1 MAVSKREK
9 KEILKTCDDYFDKD
23 KENYKVDKSQFIELI
38 RVMLE
43 NENIADNMRGK
54 TIWTK
59 MKS

>member
-1 MAVSKREK
+1 MALSIREK
-9 KEILKTCDDYFDKD
+9 KEILKTRDDYFDKD

-54 TIWTK
+54 TIWKK